1 MSMINANFPLTSE
14 GRTMHLGCKYG
25 EVANRIITVGSIKRA
40 ELLSEMFDVKPFKN
54 CSDRGFVTYTGT
66 FNKIPVSIIAIG
78 MGTPNMDIF
87 VREAS
92 AIVNGTMAFIR
103 LGTCGT
109 IHPQV
114 KVGSLI
120 IASKGSVMLERNPQ
134 AFTDPTTGDYYNMFS
149 PIPSDPD
156 LSALLVKN
164 IKDIPNITYYE
175 AMNATADF
183 FYSTQGR
190 IDNNFD
196 DHNEE
201 LLDKLASKYP
211 EVKSLEMETFHLLDL
226 ARSSK
231 GKIRAT
237 AIAIVIAQR
246 ITKEF
251 LSNEEISKMELIA
264 GRVTINAITS
274 YAIPEQNLMHGPD
287 CVWEKQSVTN

>member
-14 GRTMHLGCKYG
+14 GRTMHLGCKHG
-25 EVANRIITVGSIKRA
+25 EVANRIITVGSTKRA
-40 ELLSEMFDVKPFKN
+40 ELLSEMLDIKPFKHF
-54 CSDRGFVTYTGT
+54 SERGFVTYTGT
-66 FNKIPVSIIAIG
+66 FNRVPVSIVAIG

-109 IHPQV
+109 FHPQV
-114 KVGSLI
+114 KLGDLI

-134 AFTDPTTGDYYNMFS
+134 AFTDPTTGDYYNIFS
-149 PIPSDPD
+149 PIASDPD
-156 LSALLVKN
+156 LSALLVKY

-175 AMNATADF
+175 AMNATADY
-183 FYSTQGR
+183 FYPTQGR

-201 LLDKLASKYP
+201 LLNKLAIKYP

-226 ARSSK
+226 ARVSK

-246 ITKEF
+246 ITKGF
-251 LSNEEISKMELIA
+251 LANEEINKMELIA
-264 GRVTINAITS
+264 GRVAINAITS